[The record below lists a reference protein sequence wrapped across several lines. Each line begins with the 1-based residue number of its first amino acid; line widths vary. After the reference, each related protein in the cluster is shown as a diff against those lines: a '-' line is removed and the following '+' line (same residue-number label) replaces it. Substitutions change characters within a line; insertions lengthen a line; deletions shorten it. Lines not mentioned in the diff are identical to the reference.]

1 MIATLL
7 VLGVVA
13 LKVDLWVQGTFY
25 GHQQGQ
31 DAQGACSFSEN
42 YANAMNQSWA
52 DGAAIT
58 LALNRDH
65 FDDSRGCGMCI
76 MYRGTQPQTSHQRIK
91 LHYSPVLS
99 AHLCIKMWIKMCI
112 KMWTP

>member
-1 MIATLL
+1 MYCARL
-7 VLGVVA
+7 
-13 LKVDLWVQGTFY
+13 QGTFY

-42 YANAMNQSWA
+42 YANAMSQSWA
-52 DGAAIT
+52 NGAVVT

-76 MYRGTQPQTSHQRIK
+76 MYRGAQPS
-91 LHYSPVLS
+91 SPQKENTNMSFISNACTDPTAFYFS
-99 AHLCIKMWIKMCI
+99 AHGLRVN
-112 KMWTP
+112 T